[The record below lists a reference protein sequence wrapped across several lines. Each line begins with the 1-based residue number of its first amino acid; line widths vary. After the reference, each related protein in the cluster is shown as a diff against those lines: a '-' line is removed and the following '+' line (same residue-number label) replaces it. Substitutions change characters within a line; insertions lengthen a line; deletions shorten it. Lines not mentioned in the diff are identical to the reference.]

1 MTKDADS
8 SPRDLEILFTTID
21 DEVDDAESLSS

>member
-8 SPRDLEILFTTID
+8 SPRDLKILSTTID